1 MFVLD
6 TNVISEPMRGSPD
19 PAVIEWLNGQVESAL
34 FTTSVNVMELRFGIE
49 RLPEGRRKAGL
60 WALLDFTLSRLVGP
74 RILSFDTP
82 AAANAA
88 RLVAD
93 AEASGSPI
101 GSADAQIAA
110 LAATHG
116 FIVATRDVTP
126 FQRAGLTV
134 INPWVLA

>member
-1 MFVLD
+1 
-6 TNVISEPMRGSPD
+6 
-19 PAVIEWLNGQVESAL
+19 
-34 FTTSVNVMELRFGIE
+34 MELRFGIE

-60 WALLDFTLSRLVGP
+60 WSLLDFTLSRLVGP

-116 FIVATRDVTP
+116 FIVATRDVAP